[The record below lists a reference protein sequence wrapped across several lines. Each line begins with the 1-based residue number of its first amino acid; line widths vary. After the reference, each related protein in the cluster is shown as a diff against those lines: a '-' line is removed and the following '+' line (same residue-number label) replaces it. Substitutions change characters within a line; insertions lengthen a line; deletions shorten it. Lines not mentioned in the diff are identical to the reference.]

1 MLHHFHYRQIGKAQQ
16 FLRNNVYVQ
25 FYLQVTHTYIC
36 MRHYLLAICCVY
48 VEFIV
53 CIQLC
58 QEVMEFQCLL
68 HSLQRLEFLTTIS
81 SSSYEAK
88 ASRFFITDQLCQASS
103 HLSLCMGYT
112 GLAVANHGLKLYP
125 DGIREIMD
133 RTTRTTSASKC
144 KS

>member
-1 MLHHFHYRQIGKAQQ
+1 M
-16 FLRNNVYVQ
+16 YVQ

-36 MRHYLLAICCVY
+36 MRQYLLAICCVY

-88 ASRFFITDQLCQASS
+88 ASRFFITD
-103 HLSLCMGYT
+103 
-112 GLAVANHGLKLYP
+112 
-125 DGIREIMD
+125 
-133 RTTRTTSASKC
+133 
-144 KS
+144 